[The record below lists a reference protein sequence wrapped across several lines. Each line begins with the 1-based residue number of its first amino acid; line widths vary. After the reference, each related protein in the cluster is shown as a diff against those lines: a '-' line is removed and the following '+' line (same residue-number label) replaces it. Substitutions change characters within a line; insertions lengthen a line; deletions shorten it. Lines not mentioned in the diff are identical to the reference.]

1 MSTADQ
7 VTGLLQSRSG
17 WGAGHLP
24 MGPSRVQ
31 GGKDQQYSPPP
42 RRQWGHRHPAPTV
55 IPATLSPGATSSVT
69 SLAYFLSSA
78 PFGFC
83 SSSVCLRPADH
94 PEPHCPGVIMQSWGS
109 SPESLETPYCLA
121 SGHGAG
127 WSACG
132 GCKHVSLPHSVAQ
145 ECEVRKGPALLL
157 FCSCAPALQTHKLH
171 IQGCVSTLGI
181 HISRVGDTQEERQL
195 SDLGCHLAGML
206 GRLGSPVLQTLGL
219 GPSRDLGAS
228 RGWRQVLVQ
237 VCMSSFSGPAL
248 HWYMYR

>member
-55 IPATLSPGATSSVT
+55 IPATLSPGATSSVP
-69 SLAYFLSSA
+69 SLASFLSLV
-78 PFGFC
+78 PFGSC

-109 SPESLETPYCLA
+109 LQSLWRLHTAWLQDT
-121 SGHGAG
+121 GLVGVRVG
-127 WSACG
+127 MQ
-132 GCKHVSLPHSVAQ
+132 HVSPPHSLLQ
-145 ECEVRKGPALLL
+145 GCEVREGPALL
-157 FCSCAPALQTHKLH
+157 FFYSSAPALQTHKLH
-171 IQGCVSTLGI
+171 TQGCVSTLGI
-181 HISRVGDTQEERQL
+181 RISRAGDAQEERQL
-195 SDLGCHLAGML
+195 SDLGCHLAGM
-206 GRLGSPVLQTLGL
+206 GRLGVRS
-219 GPSRDLGAS
+219 SRYWG
-228 RGWRQVLVQ
+228 
-237 VCMSSFSGPAL
+237 
-248 HWYMYR
+248 